1 MPFEIKKK
9 GRKIMGELWD
19 IYDENKNK
27 TGKIAERGVTIL
39 QPGEYHIAIEAM
51 ILNSKGQIL
60 ISQRAAHKK
69 YPLMWEC
76 NGGSAL
82 KDETSVQ
89 AILREMEEE
98 LGLIFREEEA
108 VFLRTHKGDVYF
120 KDYWL
125 FRTDIPAELVTFPDG
140 EAIAAKWVTI
150 DEMMEMQEKGEW
162 IGSITREDHKVA
174 MEKLGINI

>member
-1 MPFEIKKK
+1 
-9 GRKIMGELWD
+9 MGELWD
-19 IYDENKNK
+19 IYDEQRNK
-27 TGKIAERGVTIL
+27 TGRYAERGVTKL
-39 QPGEYHIAIEAM
+39 QEGEYHIAIEAL

-108 VFLRTHKGDVYF
+108 VFLRTFKGDVYF
-120 KDYWL
+120 KDYWI
-125 FRTDIPAELVTFPDG
+125 FKTDIPAELVTFPDG

-150 DEMMEMQEKGEW
+150 DEMLEMQEKGEW
-162 IGSITREDHKVA
+162 IGSITREDHEEAVK
-174 MEKLGINI
+174 KLGLEI